1 MMLENNMQILDDVL
15 CLSFLL
21 ITNSSSA
28 WSPQPEHPFLI
39 LGEGSVLAP
48 YFTASVWPLGGA
60 ITTSLCSSIMGLHG
74 AWRGTQDAPPTT
86 LAAVGLA
93 TVTKV
98 LIRDLPLSLCPAV
111 PLSSETQSMMSGR
124 SPNLHVCG
132 SGFSDFLSLKQKKQ
146 GRRQSPL
153 SCGTQAPTLS
163 LGVGL
168 LGNNEW

>member
-1 MMLENNMQILDDVL
+1 MLLPPRGS
-15 CLSFLL
+15 CGLSHR
-21 ITNSSSA
+21 A
-28 WSPQPEHPFLI
+28 
-39 LGEGSVLAP
+39 
-48 YFTASVWPLGGA
+48 
-60 ITTSLCSSIMGLHG
+60 
-74 AWRGTQDAPPTT
+74 
-86 LAAVGLA
+86 
-93 TVTKV
+93 TKV

-132 SGFSDFLSLKQKKQ
+132 SGFSDFLFSETEKQ

-153 SCGTQAPTLS
+153 SAVDTGTQHCL